1 MENRGKG
8 EGEEQVTEKKAGTE
22 VTGEV
27 ICEGGGRREKERERE
42 ERRRLIDREVQ
53 DVREGAAFTQS
64 LS

>member
-1 MENRGKG
+1 MR
-8 EGEEQVTEKKAGTE
+8 
-22 VTGEV
+22 
-27 ICEGGGRREKERERE
+27 GRREKRERERERE